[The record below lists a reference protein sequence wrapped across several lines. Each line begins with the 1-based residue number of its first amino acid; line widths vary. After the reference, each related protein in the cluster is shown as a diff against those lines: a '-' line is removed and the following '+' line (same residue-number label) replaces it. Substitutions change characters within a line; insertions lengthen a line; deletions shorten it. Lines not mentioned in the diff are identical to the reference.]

1 MTAATAPTSF
11 TAVSGNGSVALSWS
25 APQDPGGAPVSAYQI
40 SQCLVIPAGAQCN
53 LAGQYSTI
61 VTSTNSTGTTYNVS
75 GLANGSTY
83 YFTVAAI
90 TSFGV
95 GTSSFIYA
103 TNATPGTTP
112 TAVQILDAVPGD
124 GRSVVT
130 WSAPASNGGYTLMG
144 YKVERSSDNGTT
156 WVLLNISTNFTYYN
170 DTSVVNGV
178 NYTYRVSAQ
187 NALGYGTP
195 MNTSVVPFGPAA
207 APANLSTVAG
217 NTQASINWQ
226 VPASTGGTALL
237 GYRVEQS
244 TNNSTWTVLSAN
256 AGLGTSFVATGLTNG
271 VPYYFRVTA
280 VTAFA
285 SNATSTAT
293 ALPLATATAPTAFA
307 ASIDSSGGVVLTWA
321 APVAN
326 GGSPVT
332 YYAVQRS
339 VDGTTWVDVAQPS
352 GLTTTVNGL
361 ALGTG
366 YTFRIAA
373 ITSVGTGAYATAS
386 ATPVS
391 NPGAPQNLVASID
404 NNGVVTLTWATPA
417 SNGGSA
423 IVGYAIERCNNTQN
437 TCLPATVVT
446 TTCPSTTAFCV
457 INANNGGSTTA
468 VVQPTAGST
477 VMTFAVTTLTSVNSA
492 TGLAT
497 SRQVSGGL
505 VTVVVP
511 QQTVTTTA
519 SAPTNLVALAAN
531 GAVTLNWT
539 VPSSLGSPA
548 PGSYTYTLQRS
559 VDNTNWT
566 TLSSSLTSATLTYA
580 DSGLINGTVYFYR
593 IAAVS
598 TAGTGTFA
606 TTSARPFTTAP
617 APASITATPQ
627 DAAVLVTWTAPVTTG
642 GLAITNYF
650 LDMCTTSA
658 AVCVVGATTG
668 FTTVSSAVPAATTS
682 YVVSG
687 LANGTQYWFRV
698 RAVTSGWCSISC
710 CCAHCRRCQHR
721 QHCIVMDCSS
731 CKRLSHYWLS
741 SRDVYYEL
749 WHEWNVHCS
758 RDNNGLNSIR
768 FGCLNKLYL
777 LIDYRLFCKCRTFWS
792 CEWNKH
798 NVPCVSS

>member
-1 MTAATAPTSF
+1 
-11 TAVSGNGSVALSWS
+11 
-25 APQDPGGAPVSAYQI
+25 
-40 SQCLVIPAGAQCN
+40 
-53 LAGQYSTI
+53 
-61 VTSTNSTGTTYNVS
+61 VS

-404 NNGVVTLTWATPA
+404 NNGVVTHTWAEA
-417 SNGGSA
+417 
-423 IVGYAIERCNNTQN
+423 R
-437 TCLPATVVT
+437 LL
-446 TTCPSTTAFCV
+446 
-457 INANNGGSTTA
+457 
-468 VVQPTAGST
+468 
-477 VMTFAVTTLTSVNSA
+477 VM
-492 TGLAT
+492 
-497 SRQVSGGL
+497 Q
-505 VTVVVP
+505 
-511 QQTVTTTA
+511 
-519 SAPTNLVALAAN
+519 
-531 GAVTLNWT
+531 LN
-539 VPSSLGSPA
+539 V
-548 PGSYTYTLQRS
+548 
-559 VDNTNWT
+559 
-566 TLSSSLTSATLTYA
+566 
-580 DSGLINGTVYFYR
+580 
-593 IAAVS
+593 
-598 TAGTGTFA
+598 A
-606 TTSARPFTTAP
+606 TTRR
-617 APASITATPQ
+617 IR
-627 DAAVLVTWTAPVTTG
+627 
-642 GLAITNYF
+642 
-650 LDMCTTSA
+650 
-658 AVCVVGATTG
+658 VC
-668 FTTVSSAVPAATTS
+668 
-682 YVVSG
+682 
-687 LANGTQYWFRV
+687 Q
-698 RAVTSGWCSISC
+698 
-710 CCAHCRRCQHR
+710 Q
-721 QHCIVMDCSS
+721 
-731 CKRLSHYWLS
+731 
-741 SRDVYYEL
+741 
-749 WHEWNVHCS
+749 
-758 RDNNGLNSIR
+758 
-768 FGCLNKLYL
+768 L
-777 LIDYRLFCKCRTFWS
+777 L
-792 CEWNKH
+792 
-798 NVPCVSS
+798 